1 MARTQ
6 AIALLEVMRFRTCA
20 TSKLVETTSLC
31 AACSD
36 AVSISTACT
45 IYGFK
50 LALQACRAKKPRQ
63 TIYYNA
69 TNNIFPSP
77 RVIPSELFF
86 EALSHNNPV
95 FNSLASSVVEFE
107 R

>member
-1 MARTQ
+1 MQTDTVCGYVINNNQ
-6 AIALLEVMRFRTCA
+6 AFHFN
-20 TSKLVETTSLC
+20 KGF
-31 AACSD
+31 
-36 AVSISTACT
+36 TAM
-45 IYGFK
+45 
-50 LALQACRAKKPRQ
+50 LQ
-63 TIYYNA
+63 II
-69 TNNIFPSP
+69 IFPSP